1 MLVARELNLHAMTKV
16 GHASS
21 RLVVSQGLGVWD
33 SGIRFV
39 VAVVAW
45 AGTASS
51 GTSFHDAAHEICSD
65 GLTLLFGKGADSR
78 ASKTTSVLR
87 KMNIFKKS

>member
-1 MLVARELNLHAMTKV
+1 MRVARELNLHAMTKV

-39 VAVVAW
+39 VAVVVAFEVSTLISGLR
-45 AGTASS
+45 GTIFS
-51 GTSFHDAAHEICSD
+51 AAMKLNMSALLVGETP
-65 GLTLLFGKGADSR
+65 TLNSAF
-78 ASKTTSVLR
+78 
-87 KMNIFKKS
+87 